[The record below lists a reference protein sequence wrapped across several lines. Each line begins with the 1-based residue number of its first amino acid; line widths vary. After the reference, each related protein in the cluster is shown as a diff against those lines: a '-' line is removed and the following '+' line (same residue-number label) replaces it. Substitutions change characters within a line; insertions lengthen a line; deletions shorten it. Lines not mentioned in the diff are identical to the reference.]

1 MTKIKLRYIGAIRY
15 HVAEG
20 KKEEEVEIR
29 EGETLG
35 GLINLLSRKYGER
48 FKYTLLNSDRSLYS
62 IIKIVIDGVSI
73 SDLRTNLDKKKEIV
87 FAGPFPIPGGG

>member
-1 MTKIKLRYIGAIRY
+1 MTRIKVRYIGAIRY

-29 EGETLG
+29 EGETLE
-35 GLINLLSRKYGER
+35 GLIDLLSRKYGEQ
-48 FKYTLLNSDRSLYS
+48 FKYTLLNPDKFLYS
-62 IIKIVIDGVSI
+62 IIRIIIDEVTI
-73 SDLRTNLDKKKEIV
+73 YDLGTKLDKKKEVV